1 MRLPPAS
8 CFFESSKACRNCAN
22 VNDDGGFAGIVSFL
36 CVSCRRQR
44 EAGAVGCANKGPLP
58 HTTGVGCTPRSAGH
72 ATGGP
77 AKSAGR
83 RRHRKIA
90 RFCIIL
96 ERVAPGARGGSGR
109 STGSGGPSA
118 ARRLRLPPAS
128 CFFESSKACRNCANV
143 NDDGGFAGIVSF
155 LCVSCRRQ
163 REGTFAAH
171 YGGLLHTPISRP
183 RDGRAGQIGRPAPP
197 SEDRTV
203 LHHSRTGGA
212 RCPRLGQM
220 HWKRGP
226 SAARRAGR
234 PERRKRAHWNSS
246 SFAAGHGRL
255 THNAIPPA
263 AKWSACALGHAD
275 RLRTAPFA
283 GLPGDGYGALEVR
296 ALLAVLIACGLRRSS
311 A

>member
-1 MRLPPAS
+1 
-8 CFFESSKACRNCAN
+8 
-22 VNDDGGFAGIVSFL
+22 
-36 CVSCRRQR
+36 
-44 EAGAVGCANKGPLP
+44 
-58 HTTGVGCTPRSAGH
+58 
-72 ATGGP
+72 
-77 AKSAGR
+77 
-83 RRHRKIA
+83 
-90 RFCIIL
+90 
-96 ERVAPGARGGSGR
+96 
-109 STGSGGPSA
+109 
-118 ARRLRLPPAS
+118 
-128 CFFESSKACRNCANV
+128 
-143 NDDGGFAGIVSF
+143 
-155 LCVSCRRQ
+155 
-163 REGTFAAH
+163 
-171 YGGLLHTPISRP
+171 
-183 RDGRAGQIGRPAPP
+183 
-197 SEDRTV
+197 
-203 LHHSRTGGA
+203 
-212 RCPRLGQM
+212 M